1 MNEVSE
7 LRCRHIVKACLSSKR
22 IRAPS
27 RQARDFRA
35 AHIWT
40 WELNSTIGLCLTAIG
55 VWCDCD
61 ATQLERHFSRLGFG
75 LGNISSKFFY
85 ISACDVSHTTGAAVV
100 QQPGKAARAA
110 VLQHIPSENCHTP
123 YQISFPL
130 YHKPFHSKPGV
141 SPSFF
146 PSKYFLNIFFKPLWQ
161 LLCFLSATFLSN
173 KVCLLHQ

>member
-7 LRCRHIVKACLSSKR
+7 LRRRHIVKACLSSKR

-35 AHIWT
+35 ASIWT
-40 WELNSTIGLCLTAIG
+40 WEPISTIGLCLTAIG

-61 ATQLERHFSRLGFG
+61 ATQLEHHFSRLGFG
-75 LGNISSKFFY
+75 LGNISSKIFY
-85 ISACDVSHTTGAAVV
+85 ISARDASHTTGAAAV
-100 QQPGKAARAA
+100 QQQCSN
-110 VLQHIPSENCHTP
+110 LQKLLQLQCCNTIPSKNCHTP
-123 YQISFPL
+123 HQISFPL

-146 PSKYFLNIFFKPLWQ
+146 PSKYFFNIFF
-161 LLCFLSATFLSN
+161 
-173 KVCLLHQ
+173 